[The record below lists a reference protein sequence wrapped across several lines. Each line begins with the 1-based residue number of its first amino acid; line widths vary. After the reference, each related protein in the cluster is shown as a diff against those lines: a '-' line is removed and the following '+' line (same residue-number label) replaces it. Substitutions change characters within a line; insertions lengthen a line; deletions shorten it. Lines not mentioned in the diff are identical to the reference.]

1 MLIFIFHQTKF
12 ILKLRHSSYN
22 FGTKAIVSTDMSK
35 PTEAELEILSLL
47 WEMKE
52 ASVRQI
58 HDKLSESKETGYT
71 TTLKIMQIMHAKG
84 MVFRDEESRSHIY
97 RPATNQKDTQNSL
110 LKNLLSTAFGGSSKS
125 LVMQALGQEK
135 PSKDEIDEIR
145 AFLDQLENKSQ

>member
-1 MLIFIFHQTKF
+1 M
-12 ILKLRHSSYN
+12 KLRLTSYN
-22 FGTKAIVSTDMSK
+22 FGTKDIVSTDMSK
-35 PTEAELEILSLL
+35 PTEAELEILALL

-58 HDKLSESKETGYT
+58 HERLAETKETGYT

-84 MVFRDEESRSHIY
+84 MVLRDEENRSHIY

-110 LKNLLSTAFGGSSKS
+110 LKNLMSTAFGGSSKT
-125 LVMQALGQEK
+125 LVMQALGQEN

-145 AFLDQLENKSQ
+145 AFLDQLENKPK